1 MTMPPPQIIQIAFEV
16 SPEIYERLLAGTA
29 TLSGQKVHDAVT
41 GRFIKHLTPTSNAVD
56 VSKAVAQPA
65 AQQARGWLAT
75 ITDKSSE
82 LAKGMAQTAKNS
94 PGKSAL
100 FAGGTA
106 VVLVGTG
113 FVVTKFSQKRR
124 AEKTSVEQHNSE
136 IQEAARHLDFAIE
149 RWLEA
154 ATQAALTEE
163 IVNDLAA
170 AYTAY
175 SEATSSTPV
184 ALNDLDE
191 WRQDF
196 YARFAD
202 YTVKVAQANGVDF
215 EQPDEPS
222 NVVDLTPYIAFQ
234 QELFAG
240 EPFRSE
246 YDQKSVR

>member
-1 MTMPPPQIIQIAFEV
+1 MTTPPPQIIQIAFEV
-16 SPEIYERLLAGTA
+16 PPKTYADLLTGAA
-29 TLSGQKVHDAVT
+29 TLSGQKVRDAAT
-41 GRFIKHLTPTSNAVD
+41 GQILKHLNPVSNSVD

-65 AQQARGWLAT
+65 AQQARGWLTT

-113 FVVTKFSQKRR
+113 FVVTKISQKRR

-136 IQEAARHLDFAIE
+136 VQEAAHHLDFAIE

-163 IVNDLAA
+163 IVNDLAV

-175 SEATSSTPV
+175 SEATSSTPA

-215 EQPDEPS
+215 EQPEGPS

-240 EPFRSE
+240 EPFRGE
-246 YDQKSVR
+246 YDQKAVR